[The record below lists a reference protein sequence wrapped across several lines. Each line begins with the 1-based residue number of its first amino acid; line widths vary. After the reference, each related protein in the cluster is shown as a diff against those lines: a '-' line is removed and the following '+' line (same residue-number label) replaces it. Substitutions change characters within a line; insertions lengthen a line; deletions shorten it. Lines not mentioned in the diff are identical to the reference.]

1 MNELQEKQRT
11 SAPKDE
17 IDLYFI
23 YSKLG
28 LLASRVNR
36 RLSYFL
42 KLLSI
47 YKWLLV
53 LFMLL
58 GGGVGYLAYY
68 VTKPY
73 YSSSMTLMLANLRNE
88 FIEDQLNKLSIMIAE
103 DNFDEVAKRLEI
115 SPEAAMQIKEM
126 KFSNLDEERIE
137 EDSVLTGSPFKIEV
151 LLYDRELFE
160 TMEPALTNFLES
172 NRYFAKQKRIKQKQL
187 ESLINKLDEDI
198 TSIDSMKNEV
208 GSPRGPVNGFVYGQP
223 VDPTNLYRE
232 SISMFKEQASLTAS
246 LERLDNVAVIT
257 GFAPRLYP
265 TGPNLLKYIIIGVA
279 VAFLIGVIV
288 VINTGSKKYRHL
300 M

>member
-1 MNELQEKQRT
+1 MSELQEKQRT

-28 LLASRVNR
+28 NLANRVNR

-42 KLLSI
+42 KLLKI

-73 YSSSMTLMLANLRNE
+73 YSSSMTLMLSNIRNE

-126 KFSNLDEERIE
+126 NFSNLDEERIE

-187 ESLINKLDEDI
+187 ESLISKLDEEI

-223 VDPTNLYRE
+223 IDPTNLYKE

-265 TGPNLLKYIIIGVA
+265 TGPNLLKYVLIGVA
-279 VAFLIGVIV
+279 VAFLVGVIV
-288 VINTGSKKYRHL
+288 IINTGSKKYRHL

>member
-58 GGGVGYLAYY
+58 GGVVGYLAYY